1 MTMKICTIIGARPQ
15 FIKAAAISRAIAAH
29 NRLTLNLEPS
39 TSNIELRTLN
49 IEHSSSVEPGTLN
62 IEHSILN
69 EVLIHTGQHYD
80 DGMSAVFFREL
91 EIPEPKYNL
100 AIGSG
105 SHGAQTGQMLAAI
118 EKVLLEEKPDWVL
131 IYGDT
136 NSTLAGA
143 LAASKLHIPI
153 AHVEAGL
160 RSFNRRMPEEI
171 NRVVADQ
178 LSTLLLCPSQIAVN
192 NLAAEGIGGKGDRM
206 SKVIDEPPPALRATS
221 ASGGQKESSPPMEK
235 DTCPPLEGVG
245 GGSPLA
251 SRNGWEPFPTTPNI
265 EQSSN
270 IEHRTL
276 NVEQSSPV
284 EHRTL
289 NLEQSSPPLEKE
301 TCPPLEGVGGGSPL
315 ASRNGWE
322 PFPTTPNLEQSSPVE
337 HRTLNIE
344 HRTSNLEPLTPPHVI
359 ITGDVMAD
367 ALQFAATKASAQS
380 DILMRLG
387 LQPQRYIL
395 ATVHRAENT
404 DDPKRLSNIMAA
416 LAELAE
422 REPVILPLHP
432 RTRKILER
440 TSNLEHRTLN
450 IEQSSPPL
458 EKDTCPPLEGVG
470 GGSPLASR
478 NGWEPFPTT
487 PNLEQSSNIEHRTLN
502 LEQSSPVEP
511 RTLNLEPRTSNL
523 EHPSLRIIDPLGYFD
538 IIALEKSARMLLTDS
553 GGMQKEA
560 YWLKVPCITLRDET
574 EWVETVESGWNILT
588 GADRDRIV
596 TAVHSFKPPSVH
608 PPLYGDGHA
617 AEKIL
622 SGLCQ
627 NL

>member
-1 MTMKICTIIGARPQ
+1 MKICTIIGARPQ
-15 FIKAAAISRAIAAH
+15 FIKAAAVSRAIAAH
-29 NRLTLNLEPS
+29 NRQTLNLDLG

-49 IEHSSSVEPGTLN
+49 FEHSSSVEPRTLN
-62 IEHSILN
+62 LEHRTLN
-69 EVLIHTGQHYD
+69 EVIVHTGQHYD

-118 EKVLLEEKPDWVL
+118 EKVLIEEKPDWVL

-143 LAASKLHIPI
+143 LAAAKLHIPI

-178 LSTLLLCPSQIAVN
+178 LSTLLLCPSQVAVD
-192 NLAAEGIGGKGDRM
+192 NLAAEGIEGKGDRM
-206 SKVIDEPPPALRATS
+206 SPIIDEPPPALRATS
-221 ASGGQKESSPPMEK
+221 AGGGQKESSPVN
-235 DTCPPLEGVG
+235 LG
-245 GGSPLA
+245 
-251 SRNGWEPFPTTPNI
+251 
-265 EQSSN
+265 QSSN

-276 NVEQSSPV
+276 NLEHSSPV
-284 EHRTL
+284 EPRTL
-289 NLEQSSPPLEKE
+289 NLEQSSS
-301 TCPPLEGVGGGSPL
+301 V
-315 ASRNGWE
+315 
-322 PFPTTPNLEQSSPVE
+322 V
-337 HRTLNIE
+337 
-344 HRTSNLEPLTPPHVI
+344 

-380 DILMRLG
+380 DILARLG
-387 LQPQRYIL
+387 LQPQRYLL

-404 DDPKRLSNIMAA
+404 DDPKRLSDIMAA
-416 LAELAE
+416 LSELAE

-432 RTRKILER
+432 RTKKILER
-440 TSNLEHRTLN
+440 TSNRQT
-450 IEQSSPPL
+450 
-458 EKDTCPPLEGVG
+458 
-470 GGSPLASR
+470 
-478 NGWEPFPTT
+478 
-487 PNLEQSSNIEHRTLN
+487 SNIEHRTLN
-502 LEQSSPVEP
+502 IEHSSSVEP
-511 RTLNLEPRTSNL
+511 RTLNI
-523 EHPSLRIIDPLGYFD
+523 EHPCLRLIDPLGYFD

-560 YWLKVPCITLRDET
+560 YWLKVPCVTLRDET
-574 EWVETVESGWNILT
+574 EWVETVASGWNILT
-588 GADRDRIV
+588 GADRNRIV
-596 TAVHSFKPPSVH
+596 TAVQNFTPPKDH
-608 PPLYGDGHA
+608 PPLYGGGHA

-622 SGLCQ
+622 SILCQ